1 MFYFYGHSIQ
11 IQYQPKFSSILG
23 GVSSVEVLSRCFD
36 SNGLSIPIEYYVNSL
51 KCKGLINPFTIH
63 LLSKTIDE
71 LSLNGYSNVDF
82 SINLFQD
89 QLNDMEFIAEF
100 LMFVSEHK
108 GKVTVELSEKDSNKN
123 KKKALSI
130 LNSAGVDVSLDDFG
144 IENSTFEELLSF
156 EYQEVKIDKS
166 VLVTAEESLMA
177 EKLVSALVR
186 YCHRHG
192 LRSVAE
198 GVDSQEKLN
207 FMLNAGIDE
216 LQGFFLSKPLVI
228 EQLVELK
235 QSFDINT
242 YEMGY

>member
-1 MFYFYGHSIQ
+1 MFYFHEYLIE
-11 IQYQPKFSSILG
+11 IQYQPKFSSISG
-23 GVSSVEVLSRCFD
+23 CISSVEVLSRCFD
-36 SNGLSIPIEYYVNSL
+36 CNGLSVPVEQYINSL
-51 KCKGLINPFTIH
+51 KCKGLINQFTIH

-71 LSLNGYSNVDF
+71 LSLNGCSNVDF
-82 SINLFQD
+82 SINLFQE

-100 LMFVSEHK
+100 IMFVSEHK

-166 VLVTAEESLMA
+166 MLTNEERPIA
-177 EKLVSALVR
+177 EKLVSALAR

-198 GVDSQEKLN
+198 GIDSQEKLK
-207 FMLNAGIDE
+207 FVLNAGIDE
-216 LQGFFLSKPLVI
+216 LQGFFLSKPLAI
-228 EQLVELK
+228 EQLELN
-235 QSFDINT
+235 QPFDINIC
-242 YEMGY
+242 EMEY